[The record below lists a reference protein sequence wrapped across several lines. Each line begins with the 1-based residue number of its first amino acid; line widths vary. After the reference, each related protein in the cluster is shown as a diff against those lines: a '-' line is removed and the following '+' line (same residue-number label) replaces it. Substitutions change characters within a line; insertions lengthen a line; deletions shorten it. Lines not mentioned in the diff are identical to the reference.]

1 MLDLAFRELSFPRL
15 GSALGGGASGPV
27 SAIIMGQSQMEY
39 LLGAGGSYRI
49 IPQPAPGDGNLV
61 VYTQSGAGV
70 PPVKTTVNSTT
81 VAAGQV
87 NPSMAAMSA
96 FLAYAR
102 PGVTFAVGDGSVP
115 GQARASL
122 YDDTTNGSDNWQW
135 SDFEAVASAIVADY
149 GNVGH
154 LIENW
159 YGSDESLLVTF
170 KESFWPFYFGS
181 THTGANVSIGATV
194 GGRQLDHII
203 WDGQAPAGS
212 AGRGLFARSETQ
224 WHMLAPT
231 PFSDAPT
238 FPTAEWDD
246 FSQGAP
252 RLAEPDRA
260 TIYALADDALAQSV
274 NLRVGPSAHIC
285 NTGGDVHPV
294 TNDPDGQ
301 ILMMWPIA
309 IALLRASG
317 VSIGEPVISA
327 IEGPTDGSYVDMV
340 VDLPNGGTLTT
351 LRELRAG
358 SMPGTPS
365 PHQQEVTGFQI
376 ARSGGDVRPVFNTSE
391 TSYPVDHRGT
401 VTITDTGS
409 GSPKKGRV
417 RITPTTAFAFGDGIS
432 YLRGQA
438 SAVLQ
443 EPRDVDNKLY
453 LDMLIEHI
461 PSLYDGTALYP
472 FEGVAV
478 APYQAE
484 LAAPVPAPTFTA
496 RGAYFDGADYYGQ
509 TTGISVPAGNA
520 GLASVWF
527 KNDDT
532 TWNATT
538 RALFAFSVG
547 STEVLSAI
555 TTSSGRIT
563 VRVNNDTATDTITFQ
578 AASGVPFAIG
588 TWYHLLVSWGSG
600 TVRVYVNGGSMGT
613 IAYSTLDMNGQ
624 NISRVGIGARANGVS
639 LWKGDIGHEYIAVNQ
654 TLDLTV
660 TANREKFALAGEPVD
675 LGADGSTPTGTA
687 PEWYYDGAA
696 PAWSNRGT
704 AGDVTLT
711 GTLDASSTAP
721 SY

>member
-1 MLDLAFRELSFPRL
+1 MNIGIGL
-15 GSALGGGASGPV
+15 GLTSLRSAGGGPAPSAPV
-27 SAIIMGQSQMEY
+27 TAILMGQSQMEY
-39 LLGAGGSYRI
+39 LLNAGSSYRVI
-49 IPQPAPGDGNLV
+49 TQPTPGDGNLV

-70 PPVKTTVNSTT
+70 APVKTTVNATT

-87 NPSMAAMSA
+87 NPAMAAMSA
-96 FLAYAR
+96 LLEYAR
-102 PGVTFAVGDGSVP
+102 PGVIFVVGDGSVP
-115 GQARASL
+115 GKARASL
-122 YDDTTNGSDNWQW
+122 YDSTTDGTDNWQW
-135 SDFEAVASAIVADY
+135 SDFAAVATAIVADY
-149 GNVGH
+149 GNVGN

-159 YGSDESLLVTF
+159 YGSDETLLATF
-170 KESFWPFYFGS
+170 KASFWPFYFGS
-181 THTGANVSIGATV
+181 TDAGANVAIGSTV

-203 WDGQAPAGS
+203 WDGQAAPGDV
-212 AGRGLFARSETQ
+212 GRGLFARTATK

-231 PFSDAPT
+231 PFADAPT
-238 FPTAEWDD
+238 APTAEWDD
-246 FSQGAP
+246 FSQGSP
-252 RLAEPDRA
+252 RLSEPDRA
-260 TIYALADDALAQSV
+260 TIYALTGDALAQSV
-274 NLRVGPSAHIC
+274 NLQVGPSAHIC
-285 NTGGDVHPV
+285 DVGGDVHPV
-294 TNDPDGQ
+294 TDDPDGQ

-309 IALLRASG
+309 VALLRASG
-317 VSIGEPVISA
+317 RTIGEPVISA
-327 IEGPTDGSYVDMV
+327 IEGPTDGSYVDVV

-351 LRELRAG
+351 LREFRAG

-376 ARSGGDVRPVFNTSE
+376 ARSGGDVRPVYLTSE

-409 GSPKKGRV
+409 GNPKKGRA
-417 RITPTTAFAFGDGIS
+417 RITPTTAFAFGDGVS

-438 SAVLQ
+438 SAILQ

-453 LDMLIEHI
+453 LDMLLEHI

-478 APYQAE
+478 APYQSE
-484 LAAPVPAPTFTA
+484 LLAPVPAPAFTP

-509 TTGISVPAGNA
+509 TTGVSVPAGNS

-532 TWNATT
+532 SWNATT

-555 TTSSGRIT
+555 TASSGRIT
-563 VRVNNDTATDTITFQ
+563 VRVNNNTATDTISFQ

-588 TWYHLLVSWGSG
+588 TWYHLLVSWGGG
-600 TVRVYVNGGSMGT
+600 TVRVYVNGGAMGT
-613 IAYSTLDMNGQ
+613 IAYSTIDMNGQ
-624 NISRVGIGARANGVS
+624 NISRVGIGARANGANF
-639 LWKGDIGHEYIAVNQ
+639 WKGDLAHEYITVNQ

-660 TANREKFALAGEPVD
+660 TANREKFALAGDPVD
-675 LGADGSTPTGTA
+675 VGSDGSTPTGTA
-687 PEWYYDGAA
+687 PEWYYDGDA

-711 GTLDASSTAP
+711 GTLDASSTVP